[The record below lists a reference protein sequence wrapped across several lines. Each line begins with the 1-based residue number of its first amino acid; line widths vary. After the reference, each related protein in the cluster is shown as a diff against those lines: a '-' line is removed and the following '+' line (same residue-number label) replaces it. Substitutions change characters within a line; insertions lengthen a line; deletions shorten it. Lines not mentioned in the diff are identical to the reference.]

1 VHKDKSPPFSSVNSV
16 AFLVFLVHKGA
27 FIAEIFET
35 RKTLCVGR
43 GPAATQPGCDLFAGA
58 HTAHSRNP
66 PTVSVGSAASFRI
79 DRKTCSKTGLA
90 YPPKANPA
98 HSKASHCDGLNFVGC
113 HDLWYQV
120 CETILA
126 FLSGHRNS
134 STRPAHLA
142 SEWRS
147 ALVSGGRARSCT
159 RLASTPVFAISR
171 LWHGVLQ
178 PRAAVDR
185 SGSSFCLQR
194 P

>member
-1 VHKDKSPPFSSVNSV
+1 MVKHVSFRYNVHLAKTARLKTQLHHLRPRRPGRDPAGVIYSPVRTPPIPETLPPFPS
-16 AFLVFLVHKGA
+16 ARPPVFVS
-27 FIAEIFET
+27 IANFVPK
-35 RKTLCVGR
+35 R
-43 GPAATQPGCDLFAGA
+43 AW
-58 HTAHSRNP
+58 HP
-66 PTVSVGSAASFRI
+66 PN
-79 DRKTCSKTGLA
+79 
-90 YPPKANPA
+90 ANPA

-126 FLSGHRNS
+126 FLSGHRNL
-134 STRPAHLA
+134 STRPAHLS
-142 SEWRS
+142 SEWRN

-185 SGSSFCLQR
+185 SGSSFFCSDRERR
-194 P
+194 PVHSPFSRPTI